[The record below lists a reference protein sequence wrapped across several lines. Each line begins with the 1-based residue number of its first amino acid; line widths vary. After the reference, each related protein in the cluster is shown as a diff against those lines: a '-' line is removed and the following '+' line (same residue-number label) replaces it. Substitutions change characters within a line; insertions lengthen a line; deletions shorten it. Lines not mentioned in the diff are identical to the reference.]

1 MHVVVHGI
9 LGRCIKI
16 HDLLVI
22 GGGPAGAACAR
33 RAALNGLDVVL
44 VDKHH
49 HPRPKPCGGAL
60 GPRAIAALDF
70 DISHLVEGK
79 FNTAK
84 IHRPSGKTSV
94 LTRKDLEG
102 YLINRSVFDSFL
114 IDKAKDAGSEV
125 VLDNEIVAIEQL
137 RKGVRALGVGDSYKA
152 HLLVGADG
160 VNGIT
165 SKELDI
171 RHQWSPENVAV
182 CIRAEVPLDSSEI
195 ECTLTQETEQPQSYI
210 DLYYGFVDWGYG
222 WCFPKQDSLNIGLG
236 CRLDKARGIRD
247 KWEPFLSKMAQ
258 EKDIKIKVTEKTSAR
273 VPIGGDHGRI
283 IGRRSML
290 IGDAAGL
297 VSPVSG
303 EGISFA
309 IESGHLAADVA
320 TEAIK
325 EESPVHIVEY
335 DQRMKQQYLQELKD
349 LRFLAGILY
358 KSESNLEL
366 LFDIID
372 RDKTLSDY
380 FTDIF
385 TRITPYSE
393 LKFKIAKRLLTK
405 HPLKAIKLG
414 L

>member
-1 MHVVVHGI
+1 M
-9 LGRCIKI
+9 
-16 HDLLVI
+16 
-22 GGGPAGAACAR
+22 
-33 RAALNGLDVVL
+33 NGLDVVL
-44 VDKHH
+44 VDKYH

-60 GPRAIAALDF
+60 GPRAITALDF
-70 DISHLVEGK
+70 ELSHLIEGM
-79 FNTAK
+79 FNAAK

-94 LTRKDLEG
+94 LTRNDLEG
-102 YLINRSVFDSFL
+102 YLIQRNVFDSFL
-114 IDKAKDAGSEV
+114 IDKAKEAGAEV
-125 VLDNEIVAIEQL
+125 VLGNEIVAIEQL

-171 RHQWSPENVAV
+171 RHHWSPENVAV
-182 CIRAEVPLDSSEI
+182 CIRAEVPLDPSEV
-195 ECTLTQETEQPQSYI
+195 ERTLTQETDQPQSFI
-210 DLYYGFVDWGYG
+210 DLYYGFVEWGYG

-236 CRLDKARGIRD
+236 CRLDKARGLRD
-247 KWEPFLSKMAQ
+247 QWEPFLSKIAH

-273 VPIGGDHGRI
+273 VPVGGNPGRI

-290 IGDAAGL
+290 VGDAAGL

-309 IESGHLAADVA
+309 VDSGNLAADVA

-325 EESPVHIVEY
+325 EKSPTHIVEY
-335 DQRMKQQYLQELKD
+335 DRRMKQQYLEELKD

-372 RDKTLSDY
+372 RDKMLSDY

-385 TRITPYSE
+385 TRITPFSE
-393 LKFKIAKRLLTK
+393 LKFKIAKRLLAK